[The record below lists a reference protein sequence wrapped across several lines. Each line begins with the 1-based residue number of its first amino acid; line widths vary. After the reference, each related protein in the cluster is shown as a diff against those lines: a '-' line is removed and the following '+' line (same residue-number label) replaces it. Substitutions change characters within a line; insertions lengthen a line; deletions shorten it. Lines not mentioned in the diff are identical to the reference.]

1 MSPSTQGFRPVLR
14 KPALRA
20 EDRNPPTAQLLL
32 FAPEGPSSVAQ
43 GGSPVFE
50 TAAMS
55 VGYGLIFTVLAALAA
70 FAAVLAS
77 EPLLWPLRGAGTAAA
92 LSFGL
97 VAVAYFGAGP
107 RLLFKRAAGRRH
119 PAAWLIHWPYFSLTA
134 LSYRLAIVFARESA
148 YAEVAPN
155 VFLGRR
161 LTASEGKCA
170 EIEGWVAVLDLAAEL
185 PESRPLRELANYRS
199 LPILDATAP
208 NLEQLRDAVEWL
220 KQHAA
225 SGPVY
230 VHCALGHG
238 RSATVVAAYLIAVGL
253 APDPKAAVKHLRELR
268 PGVRLNRAQRRAL
281 NRFAEER
288 G

>member
-1 MSPSTQGFRPVLR
+1 
-14 KPALRA
+14 
-20 EDRNPPTAQLLL
+20 
-32 FAPEGPSSVAQ
+32 
-43 GGSPVFE
+43 
-50 TAAMS
+50 MS
-55 VGYGLIFTVLAALAA
+55 VPYGIVFTVLAALAT
-70 FAAVLAS
+70 FAAALAS
-77 EPLLWPLRGAGTAAA
+77 EPLLWPLRTAGTAAA

-107 RLLFKRAAGRRH
+107 RFLFKRASGRRH
-119 PAAWLIHWPYFSLTA
+119 PAAWLVHWPYFSLTA
-134 LSYRLAIVFARESA
+134 LAYRLAVLFSREST

-161 LTASEGKCA
+161 LTLREARRT
-170 EIEGWVAVLDLAAEL
+170 EGWIAVLDLAAEL

-199 LPILDATAP
+199 LPVLDATAP
-208 NLEQLRDAVEWL
+208 SREQLCDAVEWL
-220 KQHAA
+220 KQHVA
-225 SGPVY
+225 SGLVY

-238 RSATVVAAYLIAVGL
+238 RSATVAAAYLIAVGL

>member
-1 MSPSTQGFRPVLR
+1 
-14 KPALRA
+14 
-20 EDRNPPTAQLLL
+20 
-32 FAPEGPSSVAQ
+32 
-43 GGSPVFE
+43 
-50 TAAMS
+50 MS
-55 VGYGLIFTVLAALAA
+55 VPYGIIFTVLTALAA

-77 EPLLWPLRGAGTAAA
+77 EPLLWPLRIAGAAAA

-107 RLLFKRAAGRRH
+107 RLLFKRASGRRH
-119 PAAWLIHWPYFSLTA
+119 PAAWLIHWPYFALTA
-134 LSYRLAIVFARESA
+134 LSYRLAVLFSRESA
-148 YAEVAPN
+148 FVEIAPH

-199 LPILDATAP
+199 LPVLDATAP
-208 NLEQLRDAVEWL
+208 GLEQLRAAVEWL

-238 RSATVVAAYLIAVGL
+238 RSATVVAAYLIAVGV
-253 APDPKAAVKHLRELR
+253 AADAKSSVKHLRERR
-268 PGVRLNRAQRRAL
+268 PGVRLNRAQRRVL

-288 G
+288 V